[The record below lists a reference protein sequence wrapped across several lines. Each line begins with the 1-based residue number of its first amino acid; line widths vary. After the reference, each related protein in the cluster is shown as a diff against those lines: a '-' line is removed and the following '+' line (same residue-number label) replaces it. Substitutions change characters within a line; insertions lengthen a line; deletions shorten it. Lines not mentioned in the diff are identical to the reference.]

1 MYREFSDRFAKL
13 EQLNEILAASVT
25 KPNHAPTD
33 TSASKPKHVPTA
45 ASARKPKQ
53 LTKLKRATV
62 SPTSG
67 GRGKKS
73 RSEQQLPTPIST
85 LSESEDSLMEESD
98 FSDDSSEKHV
108 TQKDVTPAAI
118 SGLPG
123 SAEIGDAPSN
133 PPLLPPCEQLRH
145 NKAQL
150 KRMLTFKKHK
160 AACIEEL
167 QAMPDH
173 HPEDPFY
180 ARAATELQ
188 DIEEA
193 IQLAYKINNPHK
205 CESGG
210 CETPSPICLDRLV
223 CPLADGTGFLSYANG
238 AHINSTLT

>member
-1 MYREFSDRFAKL
+1 MYREFSDRFVKL

-73 RSEQQLPTPIST
+73 RSEQPLPTPIST
-85 LSESEDSLMEESD
+85 LSESENSLMEESD

-123 SAEIGDAPSN
+123 SAEIGDAPS
-133 PPLLPPCEQLRH
+133 
-145 NKAQL
+145 K
-150 KRMLTFKKHK
+150 
-160 AACIEEL
+160 
-167 QAMPDH
+167 
-173 HPEDPFY
+173 
-180 ARAATELQ
+180 
-188 DIEEA
+188 
-193 IQLAYKINNPHK
+193 
-205 CESGG
+205 
-210 CETPSPICLDRLV
+210 LDE
-223 CPLADGTGFLSYANG
+223 
-238 AHINSTLT
+238 